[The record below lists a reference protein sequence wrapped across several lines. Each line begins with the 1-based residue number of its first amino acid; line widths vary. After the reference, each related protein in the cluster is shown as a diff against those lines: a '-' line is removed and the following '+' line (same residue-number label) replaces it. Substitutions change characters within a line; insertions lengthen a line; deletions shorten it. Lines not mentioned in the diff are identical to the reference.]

1 MLDEL
6 WGEVRSAC
14 AAGLWSD
21 AIQAIDVAASST
33 FDSYT
38 WERAPPAITG
48 EQAAE
53 LLRYCARAASLAD
66 ELDAVADLS
75 VAVLCESGLSWPQPL
90 PDALF
95 WDDHGGDDLEIGPY
109 TLRVYP
115 AADLWCWSVRVEGV
129 RDVDF
134 GSEPTQG
141 EARAAALRAARV
153 AVIALVRQ
161 LF

>member
-1 MLDEL
+1 MLDKL

-21 AIQAIDVAASST
+21 AIQAIDLAAR
-33 FDSYT
+33 DGVDADT
-38 WERAPPAITG
+38 WETIPAAITG

-75 VAVLCESGLSWPQPL
+75 VAVLCESGLSWPAPL

-95 WDDHGGDDLEIGPY
+95 WDDDGGDDIEIGPY

-115 AADLWCWSVRVEGV
+115 AVDRWGWSVRVEGV

-134 GSEPTQG
+134 GSSSTQG
-141 EARAAALRAARV
+141 EARADALRAARV